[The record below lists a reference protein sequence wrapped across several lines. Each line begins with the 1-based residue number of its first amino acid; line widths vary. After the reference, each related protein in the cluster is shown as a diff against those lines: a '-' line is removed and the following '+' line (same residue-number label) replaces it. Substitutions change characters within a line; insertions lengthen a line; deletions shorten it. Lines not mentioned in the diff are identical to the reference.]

1 MNNYIK
7 ISIPKCEND
16 ILTLQWEDNFSIKC
30 ETDNSNSVVI
40 TANSSGLVS
49 LARHL
54 LTLAQQNVPI
64 NTHIHFD
71 ESNSLEDGSINLTI
85 VKSQE

>member
-1 MNNYIK
+1 MNNNIK
-7 ISIPKCEND
+7 ICMPEYKND

-30 ETDNSNSVVI
+30 EINTSNEVVI

-54 LTLAQQNVPI
+54 LTLAQQNVPE
-64 NTHIHFD
+64 NTHIHLD
-71 ESNSLEDGSINLTI
+71 ENNSLENSSLDLII
-85 VKSQE
+85 AKCKD